1 MTRKV
6 TLLAAVALAAPLAA
20 QAATLRPDQ
29 AQFRALY
36 EELVET
42 NTSLSAGSCTLA
54 AQRLA
59 AHLKAAGFDESEL
72 VLFAEPAHPKEGGL
86 VATLKG
92 SDPQAKPILLL
103 AHLDVV
109 EAKREDWTRDPYD
122 FIEENGYFYG
132 RGVADDKAQAAIWTD
147 TLARYRRAGKVPRR
161 TLKLALTCGEETT
174 YAFNGADWLA
184 KNRPDL
190 IAAEFA
196 LNEGGGGRLDAA
208 GKPIVMAVQVGEK
221 TVQNYQIEATNPG
234 GHSSVPRPDNAITEL
249 AGAIVKVNTYD
260 FPTQLNAT
268 TTSFFTAISKIVP
281 APMGPALKTLL
292 ADPADPAANAIV
304 NKDPMFHSML
314 RTTCVVTQISAGHA
328 NNALAQR
335 ATANANCRLFPGT
348 DPEAVRAEL
357 AKVIGNPN
365 VKVTLTPPVRPIA
378 TAPPLDPAVIGPM
391 KALSAKYFP
400 GVPFLATMSTG
411 ATDGIFL
418 SPIGIPTYGVAGIFG
433 DADGNGAHGLNER
446 LRVKS
451 VYEGR
456 DYLYEL
462 VGILAD

>member
-1 MTRKV
+1 MTNKA
-6 TLLAAVALAAPLAA
+6 LLMAAAILAIPA
-20 QAATLRPDQ
+20 AATAQPLRPDQ
-29 AQFRALY
+29 AEFRALY
-36 EELVET
+36 KQLVET
-42 NTSLSAGSCTLA
+42 DTTLSAGSCTLA
-54 AQRLA
+54 AERMA
-59 AHLKAAGFDESEL
+59 AHLKAAGFKASEITM
-72 VLFAEPAHPKEGGL
+72 FADPTHPKEGGM
-86 VATLKG
+86 VAILKG
-92 SDPQAKPILLL
+92 SDPNAKPILLL

-109 EAKREDWTRDPYD
+109 EAKREDWTRSPFE
-122 FIEENGYFYG
+122 FIEENGFFYG
-132 RGVADDKAQAAIWTD
+132 RGTADDKAQAAIWTD
-147 TLARYRRAGKVPRR
+147 TLARYRKAGKAPKR

-190 IAAEFA
+190 IAAEYA
-196 LNEGGGGRLDAA
+196 LNEGGGGRLSPD
-208 GKPIVMAVQVGEK
+208 GKRMALAVQVGEK

-234 GHSSVPRPDNAITEL
+234 GHSSVPRRDNAITDL
-249 AGAIVKVNTYD
+249 AAAIININTFD

-268 TTSFFTAISKIVP
+268 TTEFFTAMGKIAP
-281 APMGPALKTLL
+281 APMGPALT
-292 ADPADPAANAIV
+292 AIVANPADAQANAIA

-335 ATANANCRLFPGT
+335 ATANVNCRLFPGS

-357 AKVIGNPN
+357 AKVVGNPA

-378 TAPPLDPAVIGPM
+378 QAPPMNPAVIDPM
-391 KALSAKYFP
+391 KTLAQKYYP

-411 ATDGIFL
+411 ATDSIFL
-418 SPIGIPTYGVAGIFG
+418 SPIGIPTYGVPGIFG
-433 DADGNGAHGLNER
+433 ESDGNGAHGLNER
-446 LRVKS
+446 LRVTS

-456 DYLYEL
+456 DYLQEL